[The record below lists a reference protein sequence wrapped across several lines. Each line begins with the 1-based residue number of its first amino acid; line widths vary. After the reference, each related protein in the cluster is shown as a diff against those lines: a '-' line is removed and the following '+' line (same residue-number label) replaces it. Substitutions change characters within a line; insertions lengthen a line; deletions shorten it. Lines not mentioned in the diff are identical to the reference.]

1 MVRVRQKMNGLMC
14 GKKQR
19 KNNTLN
25 KIIPAAR
32 PECFTKCNGVK
43 CIEGCDVKKIWNYY
57 LSPLNPSIHF
67 CRSKN
72 TQGERKMGFSLL
84 ELMIVIAII
93 GILGAVIM
101 PNIGRTT
108 PRYEREA
115 FIARFNTLVQYGW
128 QQALVTHKIQ
138 RITVDVGK
146 KLISLAVD
154 SGNKDRAGEPVFIP
168 IENPVQDT
176 EISIIP
182 QIQIKQF
189 FIEGFDMMAKFARSK
204 TAKTWFYIVPDGMVQ
219 NVVVNGVDTQDVR
232 DDQPRQ
238 FSLVLNPFT
247 ALFKTYDTFQKP

>member
-1 MVRVRQKMNGLMC
+1 MNSIHGDLTGKVLQKMNGLMC

-25 KIIPAAR
+25 K
-32 PECFTKCNGVK
+32 CNG
-43 CIEGCDVKKIWNYY
+43 
-57 LSPLNPSIHF
+57 F
-67 CRSKN
+67 
-72 TQGERKMGFSLL
+72 TLL

-93 GILGAVIM
+93 GVLGAVIM
-101 PNIGRTT
+101 PNISRKT

-115 FIARFNTLVQYGW
+115 FIARFNSLVQYGW
-128 QQALVTHKIQ
+128 QQALVTHKVQ

-146 KLISLAVD
+146 KIISLAVD

-168 IENPVQDT
+168 IERPVQDT
-176 EISIIP
+176 EITIPP

-189 FIEGFDMMAKFARSK
+189 FIEGFDMMTKFARSK
-204 TAKTWFYIVPDGMVQ
+204 TASMWFYIVPEGMVQ
-219 NVVVNGVDTQDVR
+219 NVVVNGVDTQDVH